1 MTEVIMIDD
10 EERATPRSKVG
21 PQDLSGWSVAEL
33 EAYIARLEV
42 EMARAR
48 AEIEAKGSIRN
59 AAEALF
65 KKKP

>member
-1 MTEVIMIDD
+1 MFEDD
-10 EERATPRSKVG
+10 DNDSKRSKVG
-21 PQDLSGWSVAEL
+21 PPDLSGWSVAEL

-48 AEIEAKGSIRN
+48 AEIESKNSIRN

-65 KKKP
+65 KKKS

>member
-1 MTEVIMIDD
+1 MDD
-10 EERATPRSKVG
+10 DNGSRSRRSSVG
-21 PQDLSGWSVAEL
+21 PPDLSGWSVAEL

-48 AEIEAKGSIRN
+48 VEIENKNSVRN

-65 KKKP
+65 KKS

>member
-1 MTEVIMIDD
+1 MTHDD
-10 EERATPRSKVG
+10 DTEPKRSKVG
-21 PQDLSGWSVAEL
+21 PPDLSGWSVAEL

-48 AEIEAKGSIRN
+48 AEIETKNSVRS

-65 KKKP
+65 KKS

>member
-1 MTEVIMIDD
+1 MIDD
-10 EERATPRSKVG
+10 EERELKSSKVG
-21 PQDLSGWSVAEL
+21 PPDLSGWSVAEL

-48 AEIEAKGSIRN
+48 EEIEKKSSIRN

-65 KKKP
+65 KKKG

>member
-1 MTEVIMIDD
+1 MEEEV
-10 EERATPRSKVG
+10 RGKRPSGGV
-21 PQDLSGWSVAEL
+21 QDLSGWSVSEL

-48 AEIEAKGSIRN
+48 EEIDSKNAVRN

-65 KKKP
+65 KKS

>member
-1 MTEVIMIDD
+1 MEVEADAARWD
-10 EERATPRSKVG
+10 RR
-21 PQDLSGWSVAEL
+21 SGWSVAEL

-48 AEIEAKGSIRN
+48 VEIENKNSVRN

-65 KKKP
+65 KKS

>member
-1 MTEVIMIDD
+1 MIDD
-10 EERATPRSKVG
+10 DERDPKQGKVG

-33 EAYIARLEV
+33 QAYIARLEV

-48 AEIEAKGSIRN
+48 AEIEKKDSIRN

-65 KKKP
+65 KKPT

>member
-1 MTEVIMIDD
+1 MDDD
-10 EERATPRSKVG
+10 EGVRRTGSSVG
-21 PQDLSGWSVAEL
+21 PPDLSGWSVAEL

-48 AEIEAKGSIRN
+48 AEIENKNTVRN

-65 KKKP
+65 KKS